1 MRLKVW
7 YLLFKY
13 NYKSIDTVY
22 NKEIYEVLYIVNW
35 DNQNKDPWGGKNNE
49 PDFDDLIKKFSSIL
63 GGKKSTSNGGG
74 SGGSGFKIPST
85 RIFLYALFG
94 FLIVYA
100 SQSIYQLDAS
110 ERAVILR
117 LGEFYEEQDEGLNFR
132 LAGIDERYIENVS
145 LTRRYTQTNSM
156 LTKDENIVDVTVSAQ
171 YRIANLKDFVLNV
184 KDPEAS
190 LRQAIESA
198 LRHVVGDNTL
208 EQTLTVGREN
218 IAQEVQTRLQQILDI
233 YATGLLV
240 QQVNIEKTDPPPAV
254 KDSFDDVVA
263 AREDKERLQNEAER
277 YALTIVPEA
286 RGQAQA
292 RIRNAEGYLLEV
304 VANAEGEVGRFTQLL
319 EEYQKAPKV
328 TRDRMYID
336 AMQSVLSNT
345 TKVMIDIDSGNNLM
359 LLPLDKMMEQ
369 GNSLN
374 SNQLRILRGDTDE

>member
-1 MRLKVW
+1 MNW
-7 YLLFKY
+7 E
-13 NYKSIDTVY
+13 
-22 NKEIYEVLYIVNW
+22 NK
-35 DNQNKDPWGGKNNE
+35 DKDPWGGKNDA
-49 PDFDDLIKKFSSIL
+49 PDFDELIKKFSSIL
-63 GGKKSTSNGGG
+63 GGKKPSSNGSNGG
-74 SGGSGFKIPST
+74 SGGDSFKFPTS
-85 RIFLYALFG
+85 RMFLYGLFA

-117 LGEFYEEQDEGLNFR
+117 LGKFHEEQQEGLNFR
-132 LAGIDERYIENVS
+132 LAGIDERYIENVT

-218 IAQEVQTRLQQILDI
+218 IAQEVQVRLQEILDG
-233 YATGLLV
+233 YGTGLLV
-240 QQVNIEKTDPPPAV
+240 QQVNIEKTDPPAAV

-263 AREDKERLQNEAER
+263 AREDKEKLQNEAER

-319 EEYQKAPKV
+319 REYEKAPEV

-359 LLPLDKMMEQ
+359 LLPLDKMMDQ
-369 GNSLN
+369 GNSVL
-374 SNQLRILRGDTDE
+374 SKQQLRILRGESDE

>member
-1 MRLKVW
+1 M
-7 YLLFKY
+7 
-13 NYKSIDTVY
+13 
-22 NKEIYEVLYIVNW
+22 NW
-35 DNQNKDPWGGKNNE
+35 DNQDKDPWGGKNDA
-49 PDFDDLIKKFSSIL
+49 PDFDDLIKKFSTFL
-63 GGKKSTSNGGG
+63 GGKDSSNKKSTGGG
-74 SGGSGFKIPST
+74 GGMKIPTT
-85 RIFLYALFG
+85 RIFLYGFFA
-94 FLIVYA
+94 FLIIYA

-117 LGEFYEEQDEGLNFR
+117 FGKFYEEQQEGLNFR

-184 KDPEAS
+184 KDPEGS

-218 IAQEVQTRLQQILDI
+218 IAQEVQGRLQQILDI
-233 YATGLLV
+233 YQTGLIV
-240 QQVNIEKTDPPPAV
+240 QQVNIEKTDPPAAV
-254 KDSFDDVVA
+254 KDAFDDVVA

-304 VANAEGEVGRFTQLL
+304 IANAEGEVGRFTQLL
-319 EEYQKAPKV
+319 EEYEKAPKV

-345 TKVMIDIDSGNNLM
+345 TKVMIDVDNGNNLM
-359 LLPLDKMMEQ
+359 LLPLDQMMQ
-369 GNSLN
+369 NSSRSSSLN
-374 SNQLRILRGDTDE
+374 DILKRQGDDNE

>member
-1 MRLKVW
+1 M
-7 YLLFKY
+7 
-13 NYKSIDTVY
+13 
-22 NKEIYEVLYIVNW
+22 NW
-35 DNQNKDPWGGKNNE
+35 DNQNKDPWGGKNDA
-49 PDFDDLIKKFSSIL
+49 PDFDELVKKFSSIL
-63 GGKKSTSNGGG
+63 GGKKSSSNG
-74 SGGSGFKIPST
+74 SGGSSGGCFKIPTT
-85 RIFLYALFG
+85 RVLLYALFG

-100 SQSIYQLDAS
+100 SQSVYQLDAS

-117 LGEFYEEQDEGLNFR
+117 FGKFYEEQQEGLNFR

-240 QQVNIEKTDPPPAV
+240 QQVNIEKTDPPAAV
-254 KDSFDDVVA
+254 KDAFDDVVA

-319 EEYQKAPKV
+319 EEYQKAPEV

-336 AMQSVLSNT
+336 AMQKVLSST

-359 LLPLDKMMEQ
+359 LLPLDKMMDQ
-369 GNSLN
+369 GNRMQIDLDK
-374 SNQLRILRGDTDE
+374 LRLRQGDSDE

>member
-1 MRLKVW
+1 M
-7 YLLFKY
+7 
-13 NYKSIDTVY
+13 
-22 NKEIYEVLYIVNW
+22 NW
-35 DNQNKDPWGGKNNE
+35 DNQDKDPWGGKNDA
-49 PDFDDLIKKFSSIL
+49 PDFDDLIKKFSTFL
-63 GGKKSTSNGGG
+63 GGKDSSNKKSSGGG
-74 SGGSGFKIPST
+74 GGMKIPTT
-85 RIFLYALFG
+85 RIFLYGFFA
-94 FLIVYA
+94 FLIIYA
-100 SQSIYQLDAS
+100 SPSIYQLDAS

-117 LGEFYEEQDEGLNFR
+117 FGKFYEEQQEGLNFR

-184 KDPEAS
+184 KDPEGS

-218 IAQEVQTRLQQILDI
+218 IAQEVQGRLQQILDI
-233 YATGLLV
+233 YQTGLIV
-240 QQVNIEKTDPPPAV
+240 QQVNIEKTDPPAAV
-254 KDSFDDVVA
+254 KDAFDDVVA

-304 VANAEGEVGRFTQLL
+304 IANAEGEVGRFTQLL
-319 EEYQKAPKV
+319 EEYEKAPKV

-345 TKVMIDIDSGNNLM
+345 TKVMIDVDNGNNLM
-359 LLPLDKMMEQ
+359 LLPLDQMMQ
-369 GNSLN
+369 NSSRSSSLN
-374 SNQLRILRGDTDE
+374 DILKRQGDDNE

>member
-1 MRLKVW
+1 M
-7 YLLFKY
+7 
-13 NYKSIDTVY
+13 
-22 NKEIYEVLYIVNW
+22 NW
-35 DNQNKDPWGGKNNE
+35 DNQNKDPWGGKNDA
-49 PDFDDLIKKFSSIL
+49 PDFDDLVKKFSAIL
-63 GGKKSTSNGGG
+63 GGKKQSSNG
-74 SGGSGFKIPST
+74 SGGGNTGGGFKMPTS
-85 RIFLYALFG
+85 RLFLYALFG

-100 SQSIYQLDAS
+100 SQCIYQLDAS

-117 LGEFYEEQDEGLNFR
+117 LGKFYEEQGEGLNFR
-132 LAGIDERYIENVS
+132 LAGIDDRYIENVT

-184 KDPEAS
+184 KDPETS
-190 LRQAIESA
+190 LRQGIESA

-218 IAQEVQTRLQQILDI
+218 IAQEVQVRLQQILDA
-233 YATGLLV
+233 YATGLIV
-240 QQVNIEKTDPPPAV
+240 QQVNIEKTDPPAAV
-254 KDSFDDVVA
+254 SNAFDDVVA

-292 RIRNAEGYLLEV
+292 RIREAEGYKLEV
-304 VANAEGEVGRFTQLL
+304 VANAEGEVGRFVQLL

-336 AMQSVLSNT
+336 AIQNVLSST
-345 TKVMIDIDSGNNLM
+345 TKIMIDIDSGNNLM
-359 LLPLDKMMEQ
+359 LLPLDKMMDQ
-369 GNSLN
+369 GNKIDLSQFRLN
-374 SNQLRILRGDTDE
+374 QGDSDE